1 MTPVKGDGPNIAI
14 LGATGAV
21 GEEFLRLFD
30 QRSTPIGELRLLASP
45 RSAGKTMRFRGRPLT
60 VQAAGPD
67 SFDGIDL
74 ALFSAGAD
82 NSLALAGPAQDA
94 GAIVVDNS
102 SAFRMHAGVP
112 LVVPEINGH
121 LLDAKPTLIAN
132 PNCTTIVFLMAFAPI
147 HRQVRCREAVFS
159 SYQAVSGSGAAAVE
173 ELEAQLRA
181 WAAGAAAPPPA
192 IYPHP
197 IAFNALPL
205 VGTLDAE
212 GVSSE
217 EGKGQNESRKILG
230 DDDLYITTTCVRIP
244 VWRSHAVSATVYPAR
259 PVTVSEVRGWID
271 AADGVRCVAPGA
283 DCAPTPQDAAEGDD
297 VLVGRIRTAIEP
309 RPILSF
315 FCAGDQLRKGA
326 ALNALQIA
334 ERVLGISPV
343 AAS

>member
-1 MTPVKGDGPNIAI
+1 MAEGARIAI
-14 LGATGAV
+14 VGATGAV

-30 QRSTPIGELRLLASP
+30 QRATPIGELRLLASP
-45 RSAGKTMRFRGRPLT
+45 RSAGKTMSFRGDELT

-67 SFDGIDL
+67 SFDGIDV

-82 NSLALAGPAQDA
+82 NSLELAGPAQDA
-94 GAIVVDNS
+94 GAVVVDNS
-102 SAFRMHAGVP
+102 SAFRMNPDVP

-121 LLDAKPTLIAN
+121 VLDAKPTLIAN

-173 ELEAQLRA
+173 ELESQMRA
-181 WAAGAAAPPPA
+181 WASGEAAPAPTV
-192 IYPHP
+192 YEHP

-205 VGTLDAE
+205 VGKLDAE

-217 EGKGQNESRKILG
+217 EGKGQNESRKILE
-230 DDDLYITTTCVRIP
+230 DQDLYITTTCVRIP
-244 VWRSHAVSATVYPAR
+244 VWRSHAVSATVYPER
-259 PVTVSEVRGWID
+259 PVTVSEVRRWID
-271 AADGVRCVAPGA
+271 EADGVHCVAPDA

-334 ERVLGISPV
+334 ERVLGIDAAP

>member
-1 MTPVKGDGPNIAI
+1 MGSDGPRIAI

-21 GEEFLRLFD
+21 GAEFLRLFE
-30 QRSTPIGELRLLASP
+30 QRRTPIGELRLLASE
-45 RSAGKTMRFRGRPLT
+45 RSAGKQIAFRGESLT

-67 SFDGIDL
+67 AFAGIDV

-82 NSLALAGPAQDA
+82 TSLALAGPAQAA
-94 GAIVVDNS
+94 GAVVVDNS
-102 SAFRMHAGVP
+102 SAFRMDPAVP
-112 LVVPEINGH
+112 LVIPEINGDV
-121 LLDAKPTLIAN
+121 LDAVDASGAKPTLIAN

-147 HRQVRCREAVFS
+147 HRAVRCREVVFS

-173 ELEAQLRA
+173 ELEAQMRA
-181 WAAGAAAPPPA
+181 WAAGEAAPDPTV
-192 IYPHP
+192 YPRP

-205 VGTLDAE
+205 VGTLDAQ

-230 DDDLYITTTCVRIP
+230 DDDLYVTSTCVRIP
-244 VWRSHAVSATVYPAR
+244 VWRAHAVSATLFPERA
-259 PVTVSEVRGWID
+259 VTVDEVRGWLD
-271 AADGVRCVAPGA
+271 AADGVRCVAPGE

-297 VLVGRIRTAIEP
+297 VLVGRIRTTLEP
-309 RPILSF
+309 RPTLSF

-334 ERVLGISPV
+334 ERVLGLGC
-343 AAS
+343 